1 VRPLDLIPPPGCS
14 LSPAELADQS
24 GRARRLASGVLDVAR
39 VGDTLH
45 VSFGGGVDAG
55 VLRELI
61 VTERAC
67 CSFLT
72 IDYDEVGRR
81 LSVAASDEQGREV
94 VSRFH
99 AFFSEAAR

>member
-1 VRPLDLIPPPGCS
+1 M
-14 LSPAELADQS
+14 
-24 GRARRLASGVLDVAR
+24 RLAPDVLDVAR
-39 VGDTLH
+39 VEDTLY
-45 VSFGGGVDAG
+45 VSFGAGIDAG

-72 IDYDEVGRR
+72 IDYDEVDRR

-99 AFFSEAAR
+99 AFFSEDGR